1 MMKIVIIEDEALI
14 AEELQQQLH
23 ELAPDLE
30 VVATLSSLKQSVRWL
45 QQHPMPDAFFM
56 DIQLSDG
63 VIFDLFDKFDI
74 SCPVIF
80 TTAYSEYA
88 IRAFKVNSIDYLL
101 KPIDRDAL
109 AHAIAQLRKHAETYL
124 PPSIKEVQRALANP
138 GMLYYKE
145 KFLVNYRHQLIP
157 VSASQIAYFRKEILI
172 YAHTFDNEEYV
183 LDYDS
188 LEELETLLN
197 PAHFFRANRQ
207 YIIQVNAVHHIEPF
221 PNGKLSVA
229 LLPGQQ
235 HKADV
240 SREKAVQFKRWLEG

>member
-1 MMKIVIIEDEALI
+1 MMKIVIIEDETLI
-14 AEELQQQLH
+14 AEELQQQLRS
-23 ELAPDLE
+23 LAPDME
-30 VVATLSSLKQSVRWL
+30 VTAMLTSLKRSIRWL

-63 VIFDLFDKFDI
+63 VIFDLFDKFEI
-74 SCPVIF
+74 NCPVIF

-109 AHAIAQLRKHAETYL
+109 AHAIAQLRKHAETHHPLY
-124 PPSIKEVQRALANP
+124 IKDVQHALANP
-138 GMLYYKE
+138 GVPYYKE

-157 VSASQIAYFRKEILI
+157 VSTGQIAYFRKDILI
-172 YAHTFDNEEYV
+172 YAHTFDNEEYA

-188 LEELETLLN
+188 LEELESLLN
-197 PAHFFRANRQ
+197 PAQFFRANRQ
-207 YIIQVNAVHHIEPF
+207 YIIQVNAVHHIEPY
-221 PNGKLSVA
+221 PSGKLSVA
-229 LLPGQQ
+229 LLPGQR

-240 SREKAVQFKRWLEG
+240 SREKALHFKRWLEG